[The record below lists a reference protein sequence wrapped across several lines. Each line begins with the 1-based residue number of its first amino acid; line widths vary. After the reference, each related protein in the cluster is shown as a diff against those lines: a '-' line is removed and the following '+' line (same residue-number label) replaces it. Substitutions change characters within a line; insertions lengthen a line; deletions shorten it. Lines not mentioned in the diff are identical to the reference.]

1 MRFPDLLATR
11 RGRLAAFFFMYMTE
25 GIPVGFSTVALTT
38 QMHHQGYSATQ
49 IGFFSGTVLMPWA
62 WKWAIGPFV
71 DTIYSERHGRR
82 RLWIIA
88 TQVAIVLSL
97 LACMGFHMSTQLYL
111 FMAMLTVANACAA
124 TQDVAIDALAVGTLP
139 ENELGLANG
148 FMFAGQSL
156 GIAGGGGL
164 VLVIAERLAAYG
176 ISFSYMHLFVGGLV
190 ALVTIF
196 VVLPMRE
203 PHSASDFKTDE
214 TGFTAAVD
222 ELRAYGREAWKTFRY
237 SRVSSLGLLFAI
249 IPIGSM
255 ALAPAFQQKFSV
267 ALQLTDKNVGLL
279 AICSNVAFSSGCLLG
294 GWLADRYNHRRML
307 VIFVILMALPDLILA
322 HALQDA
328 GWIRPDK
335 VVAAGPSE
343 NLLVTFWIAAI
354 SYNFFEGM
362 MYPPRNAIF
371 MSITNPAVAAT
382 QFTAYMAILNIVIS
396 YSQYWQGWAMDHWGY
411 APTLIVDGLSGLL
424 CLLVLPFM
432 RDTRRS
438 AEPAT
443 AP

>member
-1 MRFPDLLATR
+1 MRLPDLLATR

-97 LACMGFHMSTQLYL
+97 LACMGFHMATQLYL

-139 ENELGLANG
+139 QNELGLANG

-164 VLVIAERLAAYG
+164 VLIISQQLEAWG
-176 ISFSYMHLFVGGLV
+176 IPFGFMHLFVGGMV

-203 PHSASDFKTDE
+203 PPSASSFKTGE
-214 TGFTAAVD
+214 AGFAAAVS
-222 ELRAYGREAWKTFRY
+222 ELREYGREAWKTFRE
-237 SRVSSLGLLFAI
+237 SRQASLGLLFAI
-249 IPIGSM
+249 VPIGSM
-255 ALAPAFQQKFSV
+255 ALAPAFQQKLSV
-267 ALQLTDKNVGLL
+267 GLHLTDKRVGLL
-279 AICSNVAFSSGCLLG
+279 AICSNVAFSVGCLLG
-294 GWLADRYNHRRML
+294 GWLADRFSHRRML
-307 VIFVILMALPDLILA
+307 VIFVILMALPDIVLA
-322 HALQDA
+322 RALHDA
-328 GWIRPDK
+328 GW
-335 VVAAGPSE
+335 VSAARLGGGPSTS
-343 NLLVTFWIAAI
+343 LLVTFWITAI

-371 MSITNPAVAAT
+371 MSITNPTVAAT

-396 YSQYWQGWAMDHWGY
+396 YTQYWQGWAMDNWGY
-411 APTLIVDGLSGLL
+411 PTTLLVDGFSGLL

-432 RDTRRS
+432 RS
-438 AEPAT
+438 SKAAGPAQP
-443 AP
+443 A